1 MFSWSIFITNFFCG
15 LAGLA
20 WKKGLNHVE
29 EGNWMRAE
37 ARIKEIVEWQR
48 ETKEANILCKDG
60 GKSLLNGIKKNTF
73 V

>member
-1 MFSWSIFITNFFCG
+1 M
-15 LAGLA
+15 
-20 WKKGLNHVE
+20 E

-73 V
+73 FKKNNRGCCIRSERSQTGSLKHFFFL